1 MIFEIHAIIL
11 ELGVECYI
19 KLLGL
24 LRQDNIYTYS
34 MSYRYYIFF
43 FSFILVSHFQK
54 ERKVATNVFDASY
67 YTHNNDY

>member
-24 LRQDNIYTYS
+24 LRQDNMYTYS
-34 MSYRYYIFF
+34 MSYRYYIYFF
-43 FSFILVSHFQK
+43 LLYLS
-54 ERKVATNVFDASY
+54 
-67 YTHNNDY
+67 